1 MAKNKFV
8 ANIIFR
14 KEAIIFHDKKKTHPL
29 AEKNQ
34 IVNFGMDFHLWE

>member
-29 AEKNQ
+29 TEK
-34 IVNFGMDFHLWE
+34 IR